1 VLYPSSS
8 QFVTSVGGTSLFV
21 DYSYAYA
28 FESGWGTYESG
39 AYVFGAG
46 GGLSMIYPSPSW
58 QSSISTFTAGGYNA
72 GNVGSYNKRAIP
84 DVGMLADPL
93 TGLNIYAS
101 NTGNSPFTVR
111 GGTSLAC
118 PLFSATLTLINQAR
132 SLLNE
137 GAPIPIGQA
146 APRLYINNIILL
158 NTQAIMPV
166 VPPHQIISGAT
177 QAPSGA
183 PLSAFTISGVTYSW
197 DSSLTIIENQY
208 WNDVVGVGTPNIP
221 NFVVLMALL

>member
-1 VLYPSSS
+1 MV
-8 QFVTSVGGTSLFV
+8 
-21 DYSYAYA
+21 
-28 FESGWGTYESG
+28 
-39 AYVFGAG
+39 
-46 GGLSMIYPSPSW
+46 YPSPSW
-58 QSSISTFTAGGYNA
+58 QSSISSFTAGGYNA
-72 GNVGSYNKRAIP
+72 GTIGSYNKRAVP
-84 DVGMLADPL
+84 DVGMLADPY
-93 TGLNIYAS
+93 TGLIVYAS
-101 NTGNSPFTVR
+101 NAGGSPFTV

-118 PLFSATLTLINQAR
+118 PLFSGTLALINQAR
-132 SLLNE
+132 SLINE
-137 GAPIPIGQA
+137 GAPVPIGQA
-146 APRLYINNIILL
+146 APLLYINNSILL
-158 NTQAIMPV
+158 ISQAIMPV